1 MDEERFGNMG
11 GESNRSA
18 RQGRYTPRFEPQQG
32 NQDYYNNGGYNN
44 RNADSEWGQTPT
56 GNYSSQYDRP
66 NQYGY
71 NAPNYPNSMPQSQG
85 GRYSE
90 YAEEKPQPIVEPQ
103 QKKKGLF
110 SMFKKNKESQP
121 VYDTSGQ
128 NMIIT
133 KPRTYQDVKL
143 AIDNLRRRQALIVEF
158 SKIPEKH
165 VQRILD
171 FMSGAVYA
179 LGGSQHR
186 IGDKM
191 FLLTPEGMSIQVPI
205 DLKNSIED

>member
-1 MDEERFGNMG
+1 MDEESRFGNMG
-11 GESNRSA
+11 GDRSTN
-18 RQGRYTPRFEPQQG
+18 QGRYSRFEPQQG
-32 NQDYYNNGGYNN
+32 GREPYYNGVYSN
-44 RNADSEWGQTPT
+44 RNADSEWGQQAPA
-56 GNYSSQYDRP
+56 GNYNAPQYDRQNP
-66 NQYGY
+66 YGY
-71 NAPNYPNSMPQSQG
+71 TPPNYPNGQPQGQ

-90 YAEEKPQPIVEPQ
+90 YVEEKPQPIVESQ
-103 QKKKGLF
+103 QKKKGFF

>member
-1 MDEERFGNMG
+1 MDEESRFGNMG
-11 GESNRSA
+11 GDRSA
-18 RQGRYTPRFEPQQG
+18 HQGRYSPRFDSQQG
-32 NQDYYNNGGYNN
+32 GRDPYYNGGGYNN
-44 RNADSEWGQTPT
+44 RNADSEWGQAPM
-56 GNYSSQYDRP
+56 GNYTPQYDRQNP
-66 NQYGY
+66 YGY
-71 NAPNYPNSMPQSQG
+71 NSPSYPNEQPQGQ

-90 YAEEKPQPIVEPQ
+90 YVEEKPQPIVEPQ
-103 QKKKGLF
+103 QKKKGFF
-110 SMFKKNKESQP
+110 SMFKKSKESQP
-121 VYDTSGQ
+121 MYDTSGQ

-205 DLKNSIED
+205 DLKNSVED